1 MNLKFVIL
9 FVCVMIILTIFL
21 CLCSTNKSKILNEYF
36 TNPSSYLP
44 IIIIAYNNLTFVKN
58 FVNQLL
64 HLPNPIIIVDNKSS
78 YQPLLQF
85 YDEIEKST
93 NHKIKV
99 MKLRKNYGHRVYLS
113 HKKLFP
119 QVYILSDPDLQLNKD
134 MPNNISDI
142 LYSLSEEYKKF
153 KVGLCLDI
161 SDSHLFF
168 PTKNYMGRKDMSI
181 EKWEQ
186 KFWKN
191 KIENP
196 KYDLYDAP
204 IDTTFTLVNW
214 KYYNKNEY
222 DAIRIGGE
230 FTAKHLPWYDH
241 YIQNNLEK
249 DELEKMRIGDRS
261 SSILKVLQESD
272 D

>member
-1 MNLKFVIL
+1 MIFEFLIL
-9 FVCVMIILTIFL
+9 FVCVIIILTIFS
-21 CLCSTNKSKILNEYF
+21 CLCSTNKSNEYF
-36 TNPSSYLP
+36 TNLTDLP

-58 FVNQLL
+58 FINQLL
-64 HLPNPIIIVDNKSS
+64 HLPNPIIIVDNNSS

-93 NHKIKV
+93 NQKVKV

-113 HKKLFP
+113 KRKLFP
-119 QVYILSDPDLQLNKD
+119 QIYILSDPDLELNKN
-134 MPNNISDI
+134 MPNNVSSI
-142 LYSLSEEYKKF
+142 LYDLSEEYKKF

-181 EKWEQ
+181 EKWEE

-191 KIENP
+191 KIENSR
-196 KYDLYDAP
+196 YELYDAP

-222 DAIRIGGE
+222 NAIRIGGE
-230 FTAKHLPWYDH
+230 FTAKHLPWYDQ

-249 DELEKMRIGDRS
+249 EELEKMKIGDRS
-261 SSILKVLQESD
+261 SSILKVLEQYE
-272 D
+272 